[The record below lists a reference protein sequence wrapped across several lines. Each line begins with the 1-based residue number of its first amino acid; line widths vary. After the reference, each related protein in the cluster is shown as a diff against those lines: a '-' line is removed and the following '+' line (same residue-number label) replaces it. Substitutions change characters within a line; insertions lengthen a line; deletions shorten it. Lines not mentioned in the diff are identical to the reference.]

1 MLFRSPLSYRQN
13 STTDRRRWQEGS
25 PGQRVNRAE
34 AGSAQEGGEGMGQ
47 TRNPV
52 SQEIVKER
60 NRIVIRFGDS
70 TLTLTAGGITLELK
84 R

>member
-1 MLFRSPLSYRQN
+1 
-13 STTDRRRWQEGS
+13 
-25 PGQRVNRAE
+25 
-34 AGSAQEGGEGMGQ
+34 MGQ
-47 TRNPV
+47 TGNPV

-60 NRIVIRFGDS
+60 DRIVIRFGNS